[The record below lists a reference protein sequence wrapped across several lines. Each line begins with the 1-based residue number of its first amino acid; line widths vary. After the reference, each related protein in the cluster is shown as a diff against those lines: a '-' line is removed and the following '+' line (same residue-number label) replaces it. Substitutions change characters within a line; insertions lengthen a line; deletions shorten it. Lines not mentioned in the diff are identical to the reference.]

1 MSLAKNEESRIL
13 RRVPARSRM
22 TGRQSYSRC
31 ATEWRPGIA
40 IALQVKFPTSQAPD
54 KPGLY
59 PTFLARIKSTVGWYR
74 FSMGH
79 SCRSLLM
86 VAM

>member
-31 ATEWRPGIA
+31 ATEWRP
-40 IALQVKFPTSQAPD
+40 PDRHRTSSEVSDLSSARQAGVIPD
-54 KPGLY
+54 
-59 PTFLARIKSTVGWYR
+59 IS
-74 FSMGH
+74 
-79 SCRSLLM
+79 RSNKIDGRL
-86 VAM
+86 VSIFDGP